1 MLIMFIQWI
10 KKVAL
15 VAACVVSF
23 GAQAA
28 VIVDTEIVN
37 EKIGAGWL
45 ITGDEANWTHDL
57 SDHDFVLGSALSAS
71 LAIEFWDDGGFLD
84 GPERASIIVGFIDFR
99 DGAIS
104 YNPVSNWGG
113 DLGFNSLA
121 SLNAF
126 GMLEVTVVALLGDF
140 YIGKSFL
147 TVNTA
152 DAVSVPESS
161 SLMLFALGLLGLVAL
176 RKRKA
181 A

>member
-1 MLIMFIQWI
+1 MLIQWI

-28 VIVDTEIVN
+28 VIVDVVAVDK
-37 EKIGAGWL
+37 KIGADWEFS
-45 ITGDEANWTHDL
+45 GDKTSWTHNLND
-57 SDHDFVLGSALSAS
+57 DGFAHGSALSAS
-71 LAIEFWDDGGFLD
+71 LLIEFWDDEKSFWD
-84 GPERASIIVGFIDFR
+84 GVEAASIIVNFVDFL
-99 DGAIS
+99 DGAIAH
-104 YNPVSNWGG
+104 NPVKNWEGS
-113 DLGFNSLA
+113 LGSISLA
-121 SLNAF
+121 GLNAE
-126 GMLEVTVVALLGDF
+126 GILNITVKAIFGDF

-152 DAVSVPESS
+152 DSVSVPESS

>member
-28 VIVDTEIVN
+28 VIVDTEIVDT
-37 EKIGAGWL
+37 KIGGLFTFLDNAS
-45 ITGDEANWTHDL
+45 WTHDL

-71 LAIEFWDDGGFLD
+71 LAIEFWDDGGLFD
-84 GPERASIIVGFIDFR
+84 GPERASIIVGVIDFR

-104 YNPVSNWGG
+104 YNPVSNWSG
-113 DLGFNSLA
+113 DLGFKSLA

-126 GMLEVTVVALLGDF
+126 GLLEVTVIALAGDF
-140 YIGKSFL
+140 HIGKSFL